1 MWMYKSLNR
10 LKIWKVVRA
19 RLIVVVNIWRG
30 SFHFAST
37 FALNFWRIHTWGDNT
52 MHCRNSH
59 YSHMYSSTLHDPIF
73 PHVQF
78 HWEYALGCIATC
90 TVPATMHDPIF
101 PHVQFQQEYEL
112 ASHGSCAV
120 DSLSWGGT
128 ESWFFLCSLHT
139 AYIHT
144 IELNRGTY
152 PHTLLGKK
160 YQHSF

>member
-1 MWMYKSLNR
+1 MV
-10 LKIWKVVRA
+10 LKLRASIFFHHKVVWCTIGPNFISKIHEIDVIILRQILCDCSLE
-19 RLIVVVNIWRG
+19 RRG
-30 SFHFAST
+30 E
-37 FALNFWRIHTWGDNT
+37 
-52 MHCRNSH
+52 SH

>member
-1 MWMYKSLNR
+1 MP
-10 LKIWKVVRA
+10 IVRQSY
-19 RLIVVVNIWRG
+19 LISSEFGKGAI
-30 SFHFAST
+30 FIE
-37 FALNFWRIHTWGDNT
+37 L
-52 MHCRNSH
+52 H

-160 YQHSF
+160 YQHTVSRILVEINETMTAKKQQIQFRNFLQQNHETLCKA